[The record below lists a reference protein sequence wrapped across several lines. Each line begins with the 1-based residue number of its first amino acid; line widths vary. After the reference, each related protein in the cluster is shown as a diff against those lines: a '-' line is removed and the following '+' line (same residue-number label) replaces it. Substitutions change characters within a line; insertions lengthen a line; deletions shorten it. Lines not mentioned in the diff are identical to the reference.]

1 LGGRSRHDGSFW
13 RVDRGKAGQF
23 VTEGMVT
30 EKEVD
35 AEEERSVVVVERR
48 RLLLERKEDRL
59 NAFDAANNT
68 C

>member
-1 LGGRSRHDGSFW
+1 
-13 RVDRGKAGQF
+13 
-23 VTEGMVT
+23 MVT
-30 EKEVD
+30 EKEVN
-35 AEEERSVVVVERR
+35 AEEEGSVVVVERR

>member
-1 LGGRSRHDGSFW
+1 
-13 RVDRGKAGQF
+13 
-23 VTEGMVT
+23 MVT

-35 AEEERSVVVVERR
+35 AEEEGSVVVVERR

-59 NAFDAANNT
+59 NAFDAANNI